1 MEHNTKW
8 EIYFAGIASI
18 QYHPANPKETRMSLE
33 ECAKVAD
40 EMVEIT
46 NKRQSE
52 NIKELKTCHGP

>member
-33 ECAKVAD
+33 ECAQVAD
-40 EMVEIT
+40 KMLEIT
-46 NKRQSE
+46 KERQRK
-52 NIKELKTCHGP
+52 NIKEVKTCLGD